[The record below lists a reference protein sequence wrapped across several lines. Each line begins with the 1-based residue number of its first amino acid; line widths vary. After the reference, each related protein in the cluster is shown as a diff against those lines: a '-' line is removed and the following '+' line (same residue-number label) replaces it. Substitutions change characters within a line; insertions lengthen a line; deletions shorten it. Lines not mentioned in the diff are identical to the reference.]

1 MKLKNYLNKFL
12 SMNIEIGKP
21 ISRAKNNSIIFFP
34 YYPNRFNCGICAL
47 VTYKGE
53 NKNNH
58 DDLLKQI
65 ETLVKTVK
73 QNQMGLDL
81 SKNIKSIKEKYLGG
95 NNTLDHLL
103 KNTHILRQRK
113 PFLVI
118 LSDQSQENRIK
129 KTAKNLSD
137 IVKTEKNNFK
147 QKMVNLS
154 HKDVKII
161 SDRLEKL
168 EDSFWCLEKEVLS
181 NIEKIKKLSIPN
193 SESKNNESIKIFKEI
208 NAVLNSLD
216 RLEVRGRDSAGISLV
231 FTFTKNEFE
240 NFRASLL
247 EEGLADRL
255 KQRTNNKV
263 LKNNC
268 ITIHDSFPSE
278 KELSENKYIKD
289 KHLVTISMVYKTA
302 SEIGALGDNIKFIR
316 TQVKN
321 DRLLYLISCHNF
333 IFHTISSHTR
343 WASVGDITEAN
354 CHPVDNTPVEKEI
367 EKCGIIHVSLNGDID
382 NYLELK
388 TEYEARY
395 DQIHSDITTDTKL
408 IPLQIEHYFKQG
420 NNIEESFRLAVND
433 FQGSHAISMH
443 TNLAPDKLFLAQK
456 GSGQAIFVGIAPD
469 HYIAASEL
477 YGIIEETQSF
487 IKLKGENKGQIVTL
501 SQNSKG
507 SVSGIKSFF
516 YDKTPISIKESDIQ
530 TSNISSRDIDRQDYP
545 HYFLKEISES
555 PRSVEKTLENKWKI
569 ISNPDNKS
577 DNGSDSKSDNRSNL
591 YKIVLNKSIIPDS
604 ISKAFKAK
612 KIKRISFIGQG
623 TAGVAALGCANLL
636 KYYLSNLDIEIK
648 ALKSS
653 ELSGFSISDQTS
665 KDIMQHELVVGIS
678 QSGTTTDTNRTI
690 DMVKSCGAHTLCI
703 VNRRDSD
710 ITFKTDGVLYT
721 SSGRDI

>member
-1 MKLKNYLNKFL
+1 GLD
-12 SMNIEIGKP
+12 S
-21 ISRAKNNSIIFFP
+21 
-34 YYPNRFNCGICAL
+34 
-47 VTYKGE
+47 
-53 NKNNH
+53 NKNV
-58 DDLLKQI
+58 
-65 ETLVKTVK
+65 E
-73 QNQMGLDL
+73 
-81 SKNIKSIKEKYLGG
+81 SIKEKYLGG
-95 NNTLDHLL
+95 NNTLDDLL
-103 KNTHILRQRK
+103 KDTHILRQRK
-113 PFLVI
+113 PFLDI

-137 IVKTEKNNFK
+137 IVKTEKSNFK
-147 QKMVNLS
+147 QKMANLS
-154 HKDVKII
+154 HKNVKII
-161 SDRLEKL
+161 SGRIEKL

-181 NIEKIKKLSIPN
+181 NIGKIKNLSILS

-278 KELSENKYIKD
+278 EELFENKYIKD

-354 CHPVDNTPVEKEI
+354 CHPIDNTPMEKEI

-395 DQIHSDITTDTKL
+395 DQIHSEITTDTKL

-420 NNIEESFRLAVND
+420 NNIEESFRLA
-433 FQGSHAISMH
+433 
-443 TNLAPDKLFLAQK
+443 
-456 GSGQAIFVGIAPD
+456 
-469 HYIAASEL
+469 
-477 YGIIEETQSF
+477 
-487 IKLKGENKGQIVTL
+487 
-501 SQNSKG
+501 
-507 SVSGIKSFF
+507 
-516 YDKTPISIKESDIQ
+516 
-530 TSNISSRDIDRQDYP
+530 
-545 HYFLKEISES
+545 
-555 PRSVEKTLENKWKI
+555 
-569 ISNPDNKS
+569 
-577 DNGSDSKSDNRSNL
+577 
-591 YKIVLNKSIIPDS
+591 
-604 ISKAFKAK
+604 
-612 KIKRISFIGQG
+612 
-623 TAGVAALGCANLL
+623 
-636 KYYLSNLDIEIK
+636 
-648 ALKSS
+648 
-653 ELSGFSISDQTS
+653 
-665 KDIMQHELVVGIS
+665 
-678 QSGTTTDTNRTI
+678 
-690 DMVKSCGAHTLCI
+690 
-703 VNRRDSD
+703 
-710 ITFKTDGVLYT
+710 
-721 SSGRDI
+721 